1 MTDLGMGIFYGVL
14 GAMALTAVVLMVWI
28 VWTINKK

>member
-1 MTDLGMGIFYGVL
+1 MTPTGLIVFYSAL